1 MYAMTLSI
9 MKPRILRDSPP
20 FQAGVG
26 LEMLSPGGYMPIIL
40 HVGPLSTSTARPGLC
55 SHAGALRRRGGSRG
69 SRGRRRTL
77 RAKDGSFTM
86 ELERRF
92 EESHAIEQITRKSL
106 RNIAVAK

>member
-40 HVGPLSTSTARPGLC
+40 HVGPLSTANPGFLDQ
-55 SHAGALRRRGGSRG
+55 GGQFLDIRQFFAIQGGGHFAADHYIFTIDRYLLIAAPQVSRAN
-69 SRGRRRTL
+69 R
-77 RAKDGSFTM
+77 
-86 ELERRF
+86 
-92 EESHAIEQITRKSL
+92 SL
-106 RNIAVAK
+106 RLGR